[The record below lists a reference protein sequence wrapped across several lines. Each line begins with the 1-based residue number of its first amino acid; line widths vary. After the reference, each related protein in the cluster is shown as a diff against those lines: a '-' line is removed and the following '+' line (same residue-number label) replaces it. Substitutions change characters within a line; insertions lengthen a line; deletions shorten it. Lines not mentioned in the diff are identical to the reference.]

1 MADPTGR
8 TGDPPVTPRLL
19 LPVVL
24 AMVAGYVDAIG
35 FVWLFGVFSA
45 NQSGNVVLL
54 GIALGGQ
61 LGNLGWPAVVSL
73 LGFMAGAVAGTML
86 AVRLPGRPHG
96 RVLVAIEV
104 GLLVV
109 MLATAGPLDLLP
121 HPVPG
126 VRGTVLLLLASVAMG
141 VQTMALRR
149 AAGVAV
155 TTTSQSGA
163 TAHVAEWATR
173 WLLLRTDRH
182 QAARTTAVVAVVIGA
197 YIAGAAAGSWIGD
210 RWRWALVVPCLVM
223 AAVLVAWSADAEVL
237 ADADAAD

>member
-1 MADPTGR
+1 MLR
-8 TGDPPVTPRLL
+8 RLL

-54 GIALGGQ
+54 GIAMGGQ
-61 LGNLGWPAVVSL
+61 LGDLGWPAVVSL
-73 LGFMAGAVAGTML
+73 VGFMAGAVSGTML
-86 AVRLPGRPHG
+86 AIRLPDRPHG
-96 RVLVAIEV
+96 RLLIAIEV
-104 GLLVV
+104 GLLVA
-109 MLATAGPLDLLP
+109 MLAVAGPLDLLP

-149 AAGVAV
+149 AAGEAV
-155 TTTSQSGA
+155 TTTYQSGA

-173 WLLLRTDRH
+173 WLLLRADRPA
-182 QAARTTAVVAVVIGA
+182 AARTTAVVAVVIAA
-197 YIAGAAAGSWIGD
+197 YIAGAAGGAWLGD
-210 RWRWALVVPCLVM
+210 RWRWALVVPCVVT